1 MGCGYD
7 REHLMYMAKM
17 LRSNKNQHTTKIEEE
32 GEAFTKLDELH
43 KSRLTEEGR
52 KCMRWTISVTW
63 WCDIMISFCGFYAL

>member
-7 REHLMYMAKM
+7 RERLMYMENM

-43 KSRLTEEGR
+43 KSRLVEEGR
-52 KCMRWTISVTW
+52 KCLRWTISVIW